1 MMSPVISGLYLYA
14 LISQFVELKDMFSVG
29 EGVHK
34 NAIHDVSSGKK
45 DFPSKKQ
52 LNQTSVAQM
61 VPRAS
66 IVT

>member
-1 MMSPVISGLYLYA
+1 MPFMMSL
-14 LISQFVELKDMFSVG
+14 E
-29 EGVHK
+29 
-34 NAIHDVSSGKK
+34 GKK

>member
-1 MMSPVISGLYLYA
+1 
-14 LISQFVELKDMFSVG
+14 MFSVG

-52 LNQTSVAQM
+52 LNQTSVAQI